1 MEIKTRTARSVES
14 RRISGLAQQTR
25 RSSPSRGEALRQE
38 LSLRL
43 KAADMSTGRDPYEPC
58 ADHAQRWQLEAQTP
72 LELGGGGGGQRDWY
86 CRVEAW
92 DEDEDEDKER
102 RVPRPRHPLC
112 SALKS
117 VRTFSQEL
125 SSDKLPC
132 WAEIR
137 TQRKCVRYSNSQ
149 KWTRNHGCRD
159 GQNTGRG
166 RAGEGGQGGGAE
178 RGEENKDENRALLRG
193 PSTTETSPWKR
204 A

>member
-1 MEIKTRTARSVES
+1 
-14 RRISGLAQQTR
+14 
-25 RSSPSRGEALRQE
+25 
-38 LSLRL
+38 
-43 KAADMSTGRDPYEPC
+43 MSTGRDPYEPC

-72 LELGGGGGGQRDWY
+72 LERGRGGGRGTEGLVLSCGSLGRGRGRGAP
-86 CRVEAW
+86 CPPSPAPALLRL
-92 DEDEDEDKER
+92 KER
-102 RVPRPRHPLC
+102 PHI
-112 SALKS
+112 
-117 VRTFSQEL
+117 SQEL

-166 RAGEGGQGGGAE
+166 RAGEGGQGGGGE
-178 RGEENKDENRALLRG
+178 RGEENKDENRALLQG